1 VRHFTIELEDL
12 NHKLLEMAR
21 SVEASIDKAMH
32 SLLDGKSELA
42 EEVIRNEA
50 RINQMEMEL
59 DALTTRLI
67 ALRQPVARDLRHL
80 TATLKITTDLERIGD
95 LAMGIAKRSR
105 SLTLNFNSPFFLDIS
120 GMASLVQFMLR
131 NVMEAFVNGNCDM
144 AHSVLLADAE
154 IDARRD
160 EIYSK
165 LITRMQ
171 AEASLI
177 PTAIDLILVARNLER
192 IGDHTTNIAED
203 VLFMVRG
210 VDVRHATIAR
220 PSGTAVEDEK

>member
-1 VRHFTIELEDL
+1 VRHFTIELEEL
-12 NHKLLEMAR
+12 NGKLLEMAR
-21 SVEASIDKAMH
+21 MVEASIDGAIH
-32 SLLDGKSELA
+32 SLLDGKCELA
-42 EEVIRNEA
+42 EQVIRNEV

-95 LAMGIAKRSR
+95 LAMGIAKHSR
-105 SLTLNFNSPFFLDIS
+105 SLTHNFNSAFLLDIS
-120 GMASLVQFMLR
+120 GMASLAQSMLR

-144 AHSVLLADAE
+144 AHSVMLADGE

-160 EIYSK
+160 EMYGK
-165 LITRMQ
+165 LISRMQ
-171 AEASLI
+171 AEANLI

-210 VDVRHATIAR
+210 VAVRRATVAR
-220 PSGTAVEDEK
+220 PSGTPAGDEK